1 VTHAQTVERLRELQ
15 RLVRE
20 LRAAT
25 ESPTLERTM
34 QLLDMYCHIARWE
47 LGDVEAL
54 SAETS

>member
-1 VTHAQTVERLRELQ
+1 VTREQTVEQLREIQ

-20 LRAAT
+20 LRVET

-47 LGDVEAL
+47 LGDVEAM
-54 SAETS
+54 SAEAS